1 MAQSRLATVSQFE
14 KDGKSREALRQIR
27 AALVGLVADTQNQ
40 VVEGLTAA
48 DVRRILQDV
57 GVSEVDQ
64 HAANQL
70 LETIE
75 GTEYGG
81 GDSVN
86 VTSSLEIA
94 NKLIDSI
101 SPVLQ
106 RRSVR

>member
-1 MAQSRLATVSQFE
+1 ML
-14 KDGKSREALRQIR
+14 
-27 AALVGLVADTQNQ
+27 GLVADTQNQ
-40 VVEGLTAA
+40 VAEGLTSA
-48 DVRRILQDV
+48 DVRRILQNV

-64 HAANQL
+64 KTANQL

-75 GTEYGG
+75 GAEYGG

-94 NKLIDSI
+94 SKLIDRI

-106 RRSVR
+106 RRSLQ